1 MTELSDNERDIVT
14 KELSFKEVKNTNPT
28 TTLGEYTDGMSQSQ
42 KKEVVKE
49 HVSEN
54 HKSMSKDE
62 IIEAKDIDK
71 AATAAA
77 ILDAACGE

>member
-1 MTELSDNERDIVT
+1 
-14 KELSFKEVKNTNPT
+14 
-28 TTLGEYTDGMSQSQ
+28 
-42 KKEVVKE
+42 VKE